1 MNPLTCAPRRFRE
14 PNADRPLQAIESA
27 ATNVIVRRI
36 QSERR
41 SYSGSVIPGRTSP
54 SRLRERGVRC
64 GAKWPAKV
72 VSLPEMATFGAQ
84 KIELR
89 LRLDALRDN
98 FKPP

>member
-1 MNPLTCAPRRFRE
+1 
-14 PNADRPLQAIESA
+14 
-27 ATNVIVRRI
+27 
-36 QSERR
+36 
-41 SYSGSVIPGRTSP
+41 
-54 SRLRERGVRC
+54 LRERGVRC